1 MAQTRASTS
10 PHRRTE
16 YTSLNRGLEILSHV
30 QETGS
35 LKIAELARQLDL
47 PLSTTY
53 RYVSVLRESGY
64 VIEIDGHLL
73 PSNRLAERSGEVN
86 HLVHY
91 ARPVLRRLRIET
103 HLTAVLA
110 VRIHSAAVCL
120 DVSFAHPKH
129 KISFQ
134 RGKVRP
140 LYAGASALP
149 LLAFAPRAT
158 VREVLEGAMRRYT
171 AQTPDREQLETTLA
185 AIRADGHAVSQGH
198 LTPGAVAV
206 GIPVIVEGRCL
217 CSLSLV
223 GDPIA
228 LARVPDLVREL
239 RGGANE
245 LLARMPSEAI
255 EEVWLQP
262 DQEAERSGETQAHE
276 Y

>member
-1 MAQTRASTS
+1 MASTDV
-10 PHRRTE
+10 PTREYRRTE
-16 YTSLNRGLEILSHV
+16 YSSLNRGLEILSRL
-30 QETGS
+30 QEAGS

-53 RYVSVLRESGY
+53 RYVAVLRESGY
-64 VIEIDGHLL
+64 VIENDGHLL
-73 PSNRLAERSGEVN
+73 PSNRLAERGGEVD

-91 ARPVLRRLRIET
+91 ARPVLRRLRTET
-103 HLTAVLA
+103 NLSAVLA

-149 LLAFAPRAT
+149 LLAFAPSTT
-158 VREVLEGAMRRYT
+158 VRDVLEGAMRRYT
-171 AQTPDREQLETTLA
+171 AQTPDREQLEATLA

-228 LARVPDLVREL
+228 LSRIPDLVREL
-239 RGGANE
+239 RGGASE

-262 DQEAERSGETQAHE
+262 DQESEQSGEGQTHE